1 MKEEKEAEEME
12 EKEKAKARMMHGQW
26 MQRMLGLRGM
36 GLTRPGGGGGW
47 SRLQRLQVTDRAWEP
62 MGDKRRW

>member
-47 SRLQRLQVTDRAWEP
+47 SRL
-62 MGDKRRW
+62 